1 MRLLILLLPFYLYT
15 ADNQITIQQSGDN
28 LNLNIEQVGYSNV
41 IRRWRSWDDG
51 IIGDNNSLDIRQH
64 KIKEVPLT
72 SI

>member
-41 IRRWRSWDDG
+41 IRRWR
-51 IIGDNNSLDIRQH
+51 IGTM
-64 KIKEVPLT
+64 E
-72 SI
+72 